1 MKLEGFH
8 GRAGFGRRPALI
20 VVDMSVGFT
29 DPASPLHCE
38 LEDVV
43 EAIERLLAATRAA
56 RLPVVYTSVAYDEA
70 AKEKA
75 RVFIEKVPA
84 LLTLEAG
91 SRWVEI
97 DPRLTP
103 EAGEA
108 VLTKL
113 FASAFHG
120 TPLASLLMAQQCDG
134 VVVTGASTSGCVRA
148 TAVDALQHGYRVVV
162 PREAVGDRNPDA
174 HEANLYDIDAK
185 YGDVMPLEEVLDQLE
200 QLALAE
206 VRG

>member
-38 LEDVV
+38 LEEVV

-56 RLPVVYTSVAYDEA
+56 RLPVVYTTVAYDEA

-84 LLTLEAG
+84 LLTLEVG

-113 FASAFHG
+113 FASAYHG

-185 YGDVMPLEEVLDQLE
+185 YGDVMPLDEVLEQLE